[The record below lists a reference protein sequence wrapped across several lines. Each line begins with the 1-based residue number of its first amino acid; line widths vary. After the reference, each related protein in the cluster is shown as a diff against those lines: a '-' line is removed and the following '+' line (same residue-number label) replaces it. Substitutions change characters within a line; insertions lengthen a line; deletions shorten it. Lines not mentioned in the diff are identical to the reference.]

1 MSFNSVP
8 SYSSTAPSWY
18 GKATAP
24 AFSPVFSKSQSKD
37 DQNSQN
43 QSSPTKL
50 RYIIA
55 PSLEL
60 VTALSYLL
68 NIPKVHKTV
77 DSVLKRIPN
86 SAQFR
91 KHLSSF
97 SQPRTSNRLF
107 LATVFLRYTFN
118 SAIGVHQEQAGML
131 LCNIIGLLF
140 NIPLMIAMEIA
151 VHKRGAAAGQY
162 YAKVL
167 ALVNLMLTGLFTT
180 GFVQKAKK
188 DDKETYYVHDMS
200 AVKQVSD
207 PHSQLSLKERF
218 KLSMKEITPLLK
230 DSGKAYQ
237 KAADEVQASFRT
249 QKSTQAFLNPVNPD
263 GTPGRVAFSAF
274 TMPLGALIA
283 LLNVKS
289 NPKLSAIAASVS
301 IIGNLEN
308 GLALSSSA
316 WNDKKQPLRSFG
328 VLGGLM
334 SPIAEGVLTSKSA
347 LGPAAMST
355 ANAFQ
360 NLYQATAWTNPN
372 ASAPNSLK
380 QDLTPKKQKQ
390 SLKLSPETEKA

>member
-1 MSFNSVP
+1 MSFNYIP
-8 SYSSTAPSWY
+8 SYSTAPSGY
-18 GKATAP
+18 GRAP
-24 AFSPVFSKSQSKD
+24 VSAFSKSQSND
-37 DQNSQN
+37 EQSSQN
-43 QSSPTKL
+43 QSGPTKL
-50 RYIIA
+50 RYILS

-60 VTALSYLL
+60 VTAASYLL
-68 NIPKVHKTV
+68 NIPNVHKTL
-77 DSVLKRIPN
+77 DSALKRLPN
-86 SAQFR
+86 SSQFR
-91 KHLSSF
+91 KHINSF
-97 SQPRTSNRLF
+97 RQPQISNRLY
-107 LATVFLRYTFN
+107 LATVFLRYMFN
-118 SAIGVHQEQAGML
+118 SSIGVHQEQAGML

-151 VHKRGAAAGQY
+151 VYKRGKAAGHH

-207 PHSQLSLKERF
+207 PHSHLSLKQRF
-218 KLSMKEITPLLK
+218 KLSMQEIKPLLK
-230 DSGKAYQ
+230 DSGKAYK
-237 KAADEVQASFRT
+237 KAAEEVQASFRT
-249 QKSTQAFLNPVNPD
+249 GKSTQAFLNPVNPD

-289 NPKLSAIAASVS
+289 NPKLSAIAASIS

-334 SPIAEGVLTSKSA
+334 SPVAEAVLTSKSA

-355 ANAFQ
+355 SNAFQ

-372 ASAPNSLK
+372 ASAPNGLK
-380 QDLTPKKQKQ
+380 QDLTPKKHSQ
-390 SLKLSPETEKA
+390 SLKLDRSEASKKTQH